1 MLLQSNGECYWKT
14 QNKGYNILRL
24 PSFYLDMP
32 PLDLDRF
39 ELDSDDDNDIDMWC
53 DNFWDL
59 WLPTQ
64 RVVHNVSRSLDE
76 ILQLEIDLINSNTE
90 FTPEEWIDRYAK
102 RFRELLTDDPTLT
115 EFQVKHALYL
125 NY

>member
-1 MLLQSNGECYWKT
+1 
-14 QNKGYNILRL
+14 
-24 PSFYLDMP
+24 MP

-64 RVVHNVSRSLDE
+64 RVVHNVGRSLDE
-76 ILQLEIDLINSNTE
+76 IMELEVRLINSNTE

-115 EFQVKHALYL
+115 EFQVKWHLYL
-125 NY
+125 DK

>member
-1 MLLQSNGECYWKT
+1 M
-14 QNKGYNILRL
+14 
-24 PSFYLDMP
+24 
-32 PLDLDRF
+32 
-39 ELDSDDDNDIDMWC
+39 ELETESYDDDDDLIDWC
-53 DNFWDL
+53 DDV
-59 WLPTQ
+59 WLSWLSLRDRP
-64 RVVHNVSRSLDE
+64 RLIPIYEKIGRSLDE